1 MTTLVDARSIAIDCR
16 FPDVMT
22 ATDQTKTSLSFRASE
37 SLRILRDH
45 AYSLRD
51 VPAPDE
57 PASVGRGSASARER
71 REPDAEMTDEDD
83 ATDAR
88 EGSTAR
94 AGVRSNSPP
103 SAGTSASAL
112 EDAER
117 RRDARSSSPAREGA
131 ARRDAEPIP
140 RVPVPAP
147 ISSGDRREFQEA
159 QEALTR
165 GTLEVRRVGAEVR
178 DRRAPSLERVS

>member
-1 MTTLVDARSIAIDCR
+1 
-16 FPDVMT
+16 
-22 ATDQTKTSLSFRASE
+22 
-37 SLRILRDH
+37 
-45 AYSLRD
+45 
-51 VPAPDE
+51 
-57 PASVGRGSASARER
+57 
-71 REPDAEMTDEDD
+71 MTDEDD

-94 AGVRSNSPP
+94 AGVRLNSPP

-117 RRDARSSSPAREGA
+117 RRDARSSSPARQGA
-131 ARRDAEPIP
+131 ARRVAEPIP

-178 DRRAPSLERVS
+178 DRRTPSLERVS